1 MLKNMLACCKLY
13 VSESRNTHA
22 LCMVESSLQQ
32 HPKTLLVNRFTDEV
46 YNRVGYTLVSV
57 LNPNTSNAG
66 TASSLKEA
74 VFDMIKT
81 AYEFIDLGMHCGTH
95 PRLGVVDHVCFHPLR
110 CTSLDQAAA
119 FTRSVAAQVGEELAV
134 PTYLYGAA
142 HTSGRTLASIRREL
156 GYFKPNCDQNQW
168 AGSLSFNVPNLK
180 PDFGPTNSAQNSKGV
195 LTIGATK
202 WVDNYNVPIH
212 CTNIELVKRIARR
225 VSERGGGLESVQAMG
240 LAHTDGVMEV
250 ACNLLNPGQVGADR
264 VQAEV
269 ERLGKEEGLNVGKGY
284 FTDFSEERIVDLYM
298 QSVNSM

>member
-13 VSESRNTHA
+13 ISESRNTHA
-22 LCMVESSLQQ
+22 LRMVETSLKG
-32 HPKTLLVNRFTDEV
+32 HPKTLLVNKFTDEI

-57 LNPNTSNAG
+57 LSPSTSNTG
-66 TASSLKEA
+66 IVSPLKEA
-74 VFDMIKT
+74 VFDMIKA

-110 CTSLDQAAA
+110 YTTLDQAAA
-119 FTRSVAAQVGEELAV
+119 LTRSIAAQVGEELAV

-156 GYFKPNCDQNQW
+156 GYFKPNSDKNQW

-180 PDFGPTNSAQNSKGV
+180 PDFGPTKSAQNSKGV

-212 CTNIELVKRIARR
+212 CTNIELVKKIARR

-240 LAHTDGVMEV
+240 LAHKEGVMEV

-264 VQAEV
+264 VQAAV
-269 ERLGKEEGLNVGKGY
+269 ERLGAEEGLNVGKGY
-284 FTDFSEERIVDLYM
+284 FTDFSEERIVDMYM
-298 QSVNSM
+298 ESVNSV